1 MSDTYLSEGS
11 QIVLK
16 EEFRNILV
24 DFENAYFGTDTDVF
38 EDYSNKLLELFNR
51 VIADLETKL
60 ADMEQ
65 EQIKE
70 MQEHQEA
77 MHVADNTIKMLE
89 KALELACEWI
99 NDIQEMD
106 SDCPIYADCFRVE
119 KDCDNWDC
127 GICDC
132 SKFAIDHFKTKA
144 KEMMKSE

>member
-1 MSDTYLSEGS
+1 MRNKEIKLHMGFTDENGNLVKIPENIQKHIEEREDFWIDKIKDIDSKCG
-11 QIVLK
+11 IVL
-16 EEFRNILV
+16 ER
-24 DFENAYFGTDTDVF
+24 
-38 EDYSNKLLELFNR
+38 LEL
-51 VIADLETKL
+51 T
-60 ADMEQ
+60 
-65 EQIKE
+65 
-70 MQEHQEA
+70 
-77 MHVADNTIKMLE
+77 E